1 MFTVEKAVNVT
12 NSNSHKESKVI
23 FAHYILQDS
32 GSEGKQTISVVLKLE
47 NDDRVWVINSEG
59 SLRCNCCKYT
69 QFTGYKLSTATGN
82 FHILHGYCMLTN
94 YQSVL

>member
-12 NSNSHKESKVI
+12 NCNSSKESKLI
-23 FAHYILQDS
+23 FAHHILQDS
-32 GSEGKQTISVVLKLE
+32 GSEGKQTISVILELE

-69 QFTGYKLSTATGN
+69 QFAGYYLSTGN
-82 FHILHGYCMLTN
+82 FHTLHGYCMFTN
-94 YQSVL
+94 Y